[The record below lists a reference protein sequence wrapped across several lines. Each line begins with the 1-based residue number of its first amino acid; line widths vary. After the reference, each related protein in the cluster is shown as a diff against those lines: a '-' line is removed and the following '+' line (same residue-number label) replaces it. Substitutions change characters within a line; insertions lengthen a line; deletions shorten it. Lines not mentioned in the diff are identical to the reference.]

1 MNYLVP
7 RTFKRGVRDAVLDT
21 IRETGVALGTAAAGS
36 RARKKKNTPSTRKRK
51 RVPSLLNEARGLTSR
66 SMATT
71 VSQPLS
77 SSTMVK
83 NLDSSKIV
91 RVPFDTCCLPIY
103 SGTGGTPFFGGISSG
118 INNLSLDP
126 NNIISGTNP
135 FGSVTNIAG
144 SFRRYRFVSLE
155 FEYVPMVAS
164 STAGSLI
171 FACVDDG
178 GLLSTSG
185 YTANTIATCYG
196 SIAGPVWNRFKI
208 PACFDKSWN
217 YIQDATSQ
225 VTPGGRQTA
234 AGTLLMGSPV
244 SLAAS
249 SFWGYLHCKGILE
262 FYDSTPILTTIN
274 ATASSSSSS
283 SCPSLE
289 PLGSR
294 SDCTLTHSDATI
306 VTEVCE
312 CKYQHVDS
320 IPVNSKLHFVKSP

>member
-36 RARKKKNTPSTRKRK
+36 RTRKKKNPTARKRK
-51 RVPSLLNEARGLTSR
+51 RAVPLLNEARGLTSR
-66 SMATT
+66 SLATT
-71 VSQPLS
+71 VSQPTS
-77 SSTMVK
+77 SSSLIR

-126 NNIISGTNP
+126 NNIINGTNP
-135 FGSVTNIAG
+135 FGAVTNIAG
-144 SFRRYRFVSLE
+144 SFRRYRFTSLE
-155 FEYVPMVAS
+155 FEYIPMVAS
-164 STAGSLI
+164 STAGALI

-178 GLLSTSG
+178 GLLTTSG

-244 SLAAS
+244 SLAVS
-249 SFWGYLHCKGILE
+249 SFWGYLHCKGVLE

-274 ATASSSSSS
+274 STLPSSSSSS
-283 SCPSLE
+283 SLE
-289 PLGSR
+289 PLGPCVSNL
-294 SDCTLTHSDATI
+294 SHTDATI

-312 CKYQHVDS
+312 CKYQHVDP
-320 IPVNSKLHFVKSP
+320 IMVNSKLHFVKSP